1 MYRGA
6 KLAWFLDDRDRGDE
20 TDLLATDWFAY
31 ADWPIDD
38 VRAHLGLLPK
48 SERATESGSVGPWEP
63 GGMSPFQYTC
73 GRELAESESRAY
85 DSYGALPPDA

>member
-6 KLAWFLDDRDRGDE
+6 KLAWYLDDHDRSAE

-38 VRAHLGLLPK
+38 VRADLGLLPK
-48 SERATESGSVGPWEP
+48 SLKTLEAGSVSAWEP
-63 GGMSPFQYTC
+63 GGISPFQYTR
-73 GRELAESESRAY
+73 GQELAASEGRRY
-85 DSYGALPPDA
+85 ESYGALPPPE